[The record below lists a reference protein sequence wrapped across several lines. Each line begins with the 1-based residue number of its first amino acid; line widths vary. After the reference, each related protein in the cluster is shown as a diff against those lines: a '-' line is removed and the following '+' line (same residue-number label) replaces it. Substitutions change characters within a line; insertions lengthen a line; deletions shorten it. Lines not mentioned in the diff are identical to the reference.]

1 MGLKFEW
8 KNRMEERRR
17 ESESRQLKN
26 TTCDSSKHANS
37 KNCKLTANCAQ
48 YE

>member
-1 MGLKFEW
+1 
-8 KNRMEERRR
+8 MEESNGREKERKR
-17 ESESRQLKN
+17 ESTN